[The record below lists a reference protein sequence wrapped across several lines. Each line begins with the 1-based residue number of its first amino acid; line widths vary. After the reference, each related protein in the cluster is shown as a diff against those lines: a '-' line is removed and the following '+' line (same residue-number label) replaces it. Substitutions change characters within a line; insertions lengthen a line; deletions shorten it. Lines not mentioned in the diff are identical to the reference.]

1 MPCDILIPAA
11 IESVIHEGNAGR
23 VKARLIVEAA
33 NGPVTCEADSIL
45 RERGITLLPDA
56 YINAG
61 GVIVSYFEW
70 IRNLTHI
77 RFGRMERQYEASK
90 GHSLIKVLETLGG
103 IVPEG
108 VTSKLAKGADEFDL
122 VRSGLDDSMRLALQG
137 IIELRNSEVE
147 DYRTAAYVIALTK
160 LARSYVDVGVF

>member
-1 MPCDILIPAA
+1 
-11 IESVIHEGNAGR
+11 
-23 VKARLIVEAA
+23 
-33 NGPVTCEADSIL
+33 
-45 RERGITLLPDA
+45 
-56 YINAG
+56 
-61 GVIVSYFEW
+61 VSYFEW

-103 IVPEG
+103 IVPDG

-137 IIELRNSEVE
+137 IIELRNSEEEVE